1 MTFFTM
7 ALFGRI
13 LLVEISLD
21 IVIFSGRGVINES
34 FGLFFPVTAWH
45 GFRILSN
52 HLFAIPNFT
61 QWVIILDFFV
71 KLLIY
76 HRLLLMSSDWGIH
89 SWLGL
94 LTNGFCPKSREH
106 MLHFKDF
113 MLAVFQGR
121 VRVVLLLRV
130 LCFLRFFLI
139 GVFNKW
145 TVGSFL
151 FVG

>member
-7 ALFGRI
+7 ALFGSI

-34 FGLFFPVTAWH
+34 FDLFFPVTAWH
-45 GFRILSN
+45 GFRILGN

-61 QWVIILDFFV
+61 QRVIILDFFV
-71 KLLIY
+71 KLLVW
-76 HRLLLMSSDWGIH
+76 HRPLLMSSDWGIH

-94 LTNGFCPKSREH
+94 LTSRFCPKSREH

-121 VRVVLLLRV
+121 VRVVLLLRGP
-130 LCFLRFFLI
+130 CFLRFFLI
-139 GVFNKW
+139 GVFNEW